1 MLTPDTV
8 PALLRPEKR
17 VVPLLSIIVI
27 LLVVELP
34 AAVARKFAILSAV
47 SSLIVLFVSTTTLT
61 DFSAVVA

>member
-47 SSLIVLFVSTTTLT
+47 SSLIVL
-61 DFSAVVA
+61 